1 VPIDN
6 TSESSGDE
14 VFSNIASGMED
25 YSGYFQTQLPDIESD
40 VPVPIN
46 IDAGGGGALLA
57 PAWNGIAVE
66 VGNDS
71 IITRTGR
78 WSSLD
83 SVKNFACNRYTGKKL
98 NRHANEL
105 TSSAQGS
112 EGSPCLEDVLAQ
124 RTPASAMLTI

>member
-83 SVKNFACNRYTGKKL
+83 SVKNFACNRYTGNKL
-98 NRHANEL
+98 N
-105 TSSAQGS
+105 
-112 EGSPCLEDVLAQ
+112 
-124 RTPASAMLTI
+124 

>member
-1 VPIDN
+1 
-6 TSESSGDE
+6 
-14 VFSNIASGMED
+14 M
-25 YSGYFQTQLPDIESD
+25 
-40 VPVPIN
+40 PIN